1 MQESLNTLINMF
13 SCSENGVSSIDTTS
27 LNMTLKN
34 LVSTTAEL
42 GEDITK
48 LKDLIGYLNIYSE
61 FIIIKCIIYIIYNII
76 HIIYNRYYKLGL
88 STQNESDLERRPNTY
103 SRYSEFLVKHIIPKA
118 KSTQQGKKY
127 ERYLF
132 KLLQNNKNIKWI
144 DVDNKESNR
153 GINISYISV

>member
-13 SCSENGVSSIDTTS
+13 SYSENGVSSIDTTS

-61 FIIIKCIIYIIYNII
+61 FII
-76 HIIYNRYYKLGL
+76 
-88 STQNESDLERRPNTY
+88 
-103 SRYSEFLVKHIIPKA
+103 
-118 KSTQQGKKY
+118 
-127 ERYLF
+127 
-132 KLLQNNKNIKWI
+132 
-144 DVDNKESNR
+144 
-153 GINISYISV
+153 

>member
-1 MQESLNTLINMF
+1 VLCCSCEKPLLLIESGEEKLKTMQESLNTLINMF

-61 FIIIKCIIYIIYNII
+61 FKCCLIYLQLFIGIIN
-76 HIIYNRYYKLGL
+76 
-88 STQNESDLERRPNTY
+88 LE
-103 SRYSEFLVKHIIPKA
+103 
-118 KSTQQGKKY
+118 
-127 ERYLF
+127 
-132 KLLQNNKNIKWI
+132 
-144 DVDNKESNR
+144 
-153 GINISYISV
+153 